1 MGVQL
6 TQEMVEGA
14 INTQKKYG
22 VPASVTLAQI
32 LVESGGSY
40 AGGLS
45 GLAYNYKN
53 LFGIKAGSSW
63 TGESVNLSTGEH
75 FNGQD
80 VTISDAFR
88 VYNSFEDSIEDH
100 GKLLASD
107 YYTKYTSKATTSDE
121 YAKAIHEAGYATDPE
136 YSNTLISLMKQ
147 YNLYQYDSG
156 KIGGIVSTGESSGS
170 SSSGTLG
177 VGSFNLSGLFVL
189 ILVGVF
195 LVFGA
200 MFMAGAFV
208 GGH

>member
-6 TQEMVEGA
+6 TQEMIQGA
-14 INTQKKYG
+14 IDTQNKYG

-32 LVESGGSY
+32 LQESGGSY

-53 LFGIKAGSSW
+53 LFGIKAGGSW
-63 TGESVNLSTGEH
+63 TGKSVSMSTGETY
-75 FNGQD
+75 NGQN
-80 VTISDAFR
+80 VTITDAFR
-88 VYNSFEDSIEDH
+88 VYDSFADSIEDH

-107 YYTKYTSKATTSDE
+107 YYTKYTSKATTADE
-121 YAKAIHEAGYATDPE
+121 YAKAIHQAGYATDPN
-136 YSNTLISLMKQ
+136 YSDTLISLMKQ

-156 KIGGIVSTGESSGS
+156 KIGGVVATGGS
-170 SSSGTLG
+170 SSSSSSGG
-177 VGSFNLSGLFVL
+177 FNIAPLLVL
-189 ILVGVF
+189 ILVGVC

-208 GGH
+208 GTGGKSS

>member
-6 TQEMVEGA
+6 TQEMIQGA
-14 INTQKKYG
+14 INTQTKYG

-32 LVESGGSY
+32 LLESGGSY

-53 LFGIKAGSSW
+53 LFGIKAGGSW
-63 TGESVNLSTGEH
+63 TGKSVSLSTGETY
-75 FNGQD
+75 NGQN
-80 VTISDAFR
+80 VTITDAFR
-88 VYNSFEDSIEDH
+88 VYDNFQESIDDH

-107 YYTKYTSKATTSDE
+107 FYTKYTSKATTADE
-121 YAKAIHEAGYATDPE
+121 YAKAIHEAGYATDPN
-136 YSNTLISLMKQ
+136 YSDTLISLMKQ

-156 KIGGIVSTGESSGS
+156 KIGGVVSTGGS
-170 SSSGTLG
+170 SSSSSGG
-177 VGSFNLSGLFVL
+177 FNIAPLLTL
-189 ILVGVF
+189 ILVGVC

-208 GGH
+208 GNGGSQS

>member
-6 TQEMVEGA
+6 TQEMIQGA
-14 INTQKKYG
+14 INTQSKYG

-32 LVESGGSY
+32 LLESGGNY

-53 LFGIKAGSSW
+53 LFGIKTGSSW
-63 TGESVNLSTGEH
+63 TGKSVSLSTGETY
-75 FNGQD
+75 NGQN
-80 VTISDAFR
+80 VTITDAFR
-88 VYNSFEDSIEDH
+88 VYDNFQDSIEDH

-107 YYTKYTSKATTSDE
+107 FYTKYTSKATTADE
-121 YAKAIHEAGYATDPE
+121 YAKAIHEAGYATDPN
-136 YSNTLISLMKQ
+136 YSDTLISLMKQ

-156 KIGGIVSTGESSGS
+156 KIGGIVATGGS
-170 SSSGTLG
+170 SSSTSGG
-177 VGSFNLSGLFVL
+177 FNIAPLLTL
-189 ILVGVF
+189 ILVGVC

-208 GGH
+208 GNGGSQS

>member
-6 TQEMVEGA
+6 TQEMIQGA
-14 INTQKKYG
+14 INTQTKYG

-63 TGESVNLSTGEH
+63 TGKTVNLSTGET
-75 FNGQD
+75 FNGQN
-80 VTISDAFR
+80 VTIQDDFR
-88 VYNSFEDSIEDH
+88 VYDSFEDSIEDH
-100 GKLLASD
+100 GKLLASS
-107 YYTKYTSKATTSDE
+107 YYTKYTSKATNADE
-121 YAKAIHEAGYATDPE
+121 YAKAIHEAGYATDPS
-136 YSNTLISLMKQ
+136 YSDTLISLMKQ

-156 KIGGIVSTGESSGS
+156 KIGGIVVTGDGSSGS
-170 SSSGTLG
+170 NSSGG
-177 VGSFNLSGLFVL
+177 FNLSGLLVL
-189 ILVGVF
+189 VLVGTF

-200 MFMAGAFV
+200 LFMAGSFV
-208 GGH
+208 GNGGKI